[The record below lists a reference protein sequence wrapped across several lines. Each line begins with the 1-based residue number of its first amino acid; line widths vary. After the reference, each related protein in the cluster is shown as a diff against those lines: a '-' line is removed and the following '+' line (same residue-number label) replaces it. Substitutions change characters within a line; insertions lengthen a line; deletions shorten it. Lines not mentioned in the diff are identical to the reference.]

1 MAATTQTTT
10 KKRKKTTAEK
20 LAEQDLKTQAD
31 EITRILGHTCELLD
45 SLLVETGAPEAT
57 NPVIDRM
64 KAYLD
69 RRGIVAE
76 DPAWIVKMRRTV
88 TAYLTRRSR
97 ERGEDAFSID

>member
-1 MAATTQTTT
+1 MAAA
-10 KKRKKTTAEK
+10 KRKKKTTAEK
-20 LAEQDLKTQAD
+20 LAEQDLKAQAD
-31 EITRILGHTCELLD
+31 EITRIIGNTCDLLD
-45 SLLVETGAPEAT
+45 SLAEAPPEKAE
-57 NPVIDRM
+57 PIIDRM

-88 TAYLTRRSR
+88 TTYLARRSR